1 MSDSIQV
8 RDLWLGFRLKRRGRS
23 RLASSLAGLVTGQQQ
38 NRWALRGVSFDV
50 PRGEFL
56 GIIGANG
63 SGKTT
68 LLRCVGGIFLPTK
81 GSVTIRGNVSNLID
95 SRAGASRELSL
106 RENLYIAG
114 AMHGVPKRVTSE
126 RIEEVV
132 DFAELQAEVDN
143 PLVTFSAGML
153 MRVSFSIA
161 VSFEPDIFVVDEV
174 LAVGDEAFKMKCLE
188 KVETM
193 KKSGTTIVFVSHELP
208 LVAAHCDR
216 VLVLA
221 DGSLAFDGGPEDAIR
236 RHCEILGVD
245 VEEALAHP
253 APGAWNARGWSRN

>member
-23 RLASSLAGLVTGQQQ
+23 RFVSSLVGIATGRQQT
-38 NRWALRGVSFDV
+38 RWALRGVSFDV

-68 LLRCVGGIFLPTK
+68 LLRCIGGIFLPTK
-81 GSVTIRGNVSNLID
+81 GSVTLRGTISNLID
-95 SRAGASRELSL
+95 SRSGASRELSL

-114 AMHGVPKRVTSE
+114 AMHGVPKRIMSQ
-126 RIEEVV
+126 RLEEIV
-132 DFAELQAEVDN
+132 DFAELQAEVDS

-153 MRVSFSIA
+153 MRVSFSVA
-161 VSFEPDIFVVDEV
+161 VSFRPDVFIVDEV
-174 LAVGDEAFKMKCLE
+174 LAVGDEAFKAKCLD
-188 KVETM
+188 KVEAM
-193 KKSGTTIVFVSHELP
+193 KKAGTTIVFVSHELP

-221 DGSLAFDGGPEDAIR
+221 GGELAFDGSPDDAIH

-245 VEEALAHP
+245 VDEALLRP
-253 APGAWNARGWSRN
+253 APGATHVRGWSRN